1 MYSSETPAVRIVAL
15 PSMGAAYLRALTGR
29 RRAIAAM
36 LLGAAAALALPPLHV
51 VPLAFAGFAGLVWL
65 IEGTADAARPRR
77 AAFFVGWWFGFGH
90 FTVSLY
96 WIANALLIEW
106 ERVGWMIPFAVF
118 GISAL
123 LGVFTGACAAGVRA
137 SRARGVAGIFALA
150 LAWTAGEWLRGHVLT
165 GFPWNLLAT
174 VWADSVPM
182 LQGAS
187 LVGGYGLSAL
197 TALAC
202 AIPATLAAGAGYP
215 ARWKPTAAM
224 LVLLAGAWVA
234 GEARLADAKYE
245 TVPDVRLRLV
255 QPNVPQALKWDPEAR
270 EANLRRIVAMSQL
283 PGFETRTHV
292 IWSETATAF
301 PIWGDNEM
309 LARRRAQVA
318 EAVPPGGVLV
328 TGAPRFERAADGTLR
343 VWNSLHALDGDGTI
357 LATFDKFHLVPFG
370 EYVPLRAILPIDRV
384 VPGGMDFSAGPG
396 PQLLAIRGLPLAS
409 PLICYEVIF
418 PGEVVPASGRPK
430 MLLNLT
436 NDSWFGQS
444 AGPYQH
450 FAAAR
455 LRAVE
460 EGLPLVRSAGGGISG
475 VIDAYGRTR
484 AVIGLGVT
492 GILDAELPQAIPSTF
507 FARLGEMA
515 FAILLLAIAAGAW
528 LTSNS
533 M

>member
-1 MYSSETPAVRIVAL
+1 MSETGFPAHRIAAW
-15 PSMGAAYLRALTGR
+15 PSAWAGFLRGATGR
-29 RRAIAAM
+29 RRAAAAF
-36 LLGAAAALALPPLHV
+36 LLGALAALALPPLHIL
-51 VPLAFAGFAGLVWL
+51 PLALVGFSGLVWL
-65 IEGTADAARPRR
+65 VEGAGASAVRPVR
-77 AAFFVGWWFGFGH
+77 ATFLVGWWFGFGH
-90 FTVSLY
+90 FTIGLY

-123 LGVFTGACAAGVRA
+123 LGVFTGLATLGVHV
-137 SRARGVAGIFALA
+137 SRSRGVSGIFALA
-150 LAWTAGEWLRGHVLT
+150 VAWALGEVLRGHVLT

-174 VWADSVPM
+174 VWDGNLPM

-187 LVGGYGLSAL
+187 IFGAYGLSAL
-197 TALAC
+197 TVLAC
-202 AIPATLAAGAGYP
+202 AMPATLADGPGGP
-215 ARWKPTAAM
+215 ARLRPTLAM
-224 LVLLAGAWVA
+224 LLLLAGAWGV
-234 GEARLADAKYE
+234 GTLRLANAE
-245 TVPDVRLRLV
+245 MGMVEGVRLRLV

-270 EANLRRIVAMSQL
+270 EANLRRSIELSRL

-301 PIWGDNEM
+301 PIWGEIEP
-309 LARRRAQVA
+309 LAQRRQQVA
-318 EAVPPGGVLV
+318 AAVPPGGVLV
-328 TGAPRFERAADGTLR
+328 TGAPRFAREADGTVR
-343 VWNSLHALDGDGTI
+343 VWNSLHALDGDGSI

-418 PGEVVPASGRPK
+418 PDQAVPASRPE

-436 NDSWFGQS
+436 NDSWFGHS

-460 EGLPLVRSAGGGISG
+460 QGLPLVRSAGGGISG
-475 VIDAYGRTR
+475 IIDAHGRTR
-484 AVIGLGVT
+484 ALLGLGTT
-492 GILDAELPQAIPSTF
+492 GILDAELPKANPPTI
-507 FARLGEMA
+507 FAQLGELA
-515 FAILLLAIAAGAW
+515 FAILILAMAAAGW
-528 LTSNS
+528 LTSL
-533 M
+533 

>member
-1 MYSSETPAVRIVAL
+1 VTASDRITAW
-15 PSMGAAYLRALTGR
+15 PSAWAECLRALTGR
-29 RRAIAAM
+29 KRASASF
-36 LLGAAAALALPPLHV
+36 LLGALAALALPPLNLL
-51 VPLAFAGFAGLVWL
+51 PLALAGFVGLVWM
-65 IEGTADAARPRR
+65 IEGTASAHKPGRT
-77 AAFFVGWWFGFGH
+77 AFFVGWWFGFGH
-90 FTVSLY
+90 FTIGLY

-123 LGVFTGACAAGVRA
+123 LGVFTGFATLGVRA
-137 SRARGVAGIFALA
+137 SRLRGVSGIFALA
-150 LAWTAGEWLRGHVLT
+150 IAWTLGEWLRGHVLT

-174 VWADSVPM
+174 VWDASVPM
-182 LQGAS
+182 LQGAAV
-187 LVGGYGLSAL
+187 VGAYGLSAL
-197 TALAC
+197 TVLAC
-202 AIPATLAAGAGYP
+202 AMPATLAAGPGGK
-215 ARWKPTAAM
+215 ARLRPTLAM
-224 LVLLAGAWVA
+224 VLLLAGTWGA
-234 GEARLADAKYE
+234 GTLRLANAEDGM
-245 TVPDVRLRLV
+245 VDGVRMRLV

-270 EANLRRIVAMSQL
+270 EANLRRSIELSRL

-301 PIWGDNEM
+301 PIWGDNEL
-309 LARRRAQVA
+309 LAQRRQQVSA
-318 EAVPPGGVLV
+318 AVPPGGVLV
-328 TGAPRFERAADGTLR
+328 TGAPRFARETDGRLR

-370 EYVPLRAILPIDRV
+370 EYVPLRAVLPIDRV

-396 PQLLAIRGLPLAS
+396 PQLLAIRGLPLVS

-418 PGEVVPASGRPK
+418 PDEAVPAARPE

-436 NDSWFGQS
+436 NDSWFGHS

-460 EGLPLVRSAGGGISG
+460 QGLPLVRSAGGGISG
-475 VIDAYGRTR
+475 VIDAHGRTR
-484 AVIGLGVT
+484 AILGLGAT
-492 GILDAELPQAIPSTF
+492 GILDAELPKSIPPTI
-507 FARLGEMA
+507 FAQLGEMA
-515 FAILLLAIAAGAW
+515 FAILILALAAFAW